1 MADTLLPSSLL
12 APLFS
17 SAAMRAVMDDRAR
30 LQRMLDFE
38 AALARAEGA
47 LGVIPASAS
56 GAIADGCKA
65 ERFDL
70 AALAEQAIPVGNV
83 AIPLVAALTAEVA
96 AGNPDAAGYV
106 HWGASNQDVIDT
118 ALMLE
123 LRAAIDAL
131 NADLDR
137 AIKAFGTLAGRHRR
151 TMTVARTQ
159 LQQAVPMPFGLKL
172 AGYAAALARSRD
184 RLRRL
189 RKEALAAQFGGSA
202 GTLAA
207 LGDKGLDVSERV
219 AALLDLPHPDA
230 PWHSH
235 RDRLAEIASAFAIL
249 AGTCGKIARDVALM
263 MQPEIA
269 EASEPAA
276 PGRSASWTPPNT
288 RNPLATTAALSA
300 ATIAPNLAA
309 SILAAQI
316 QEHER
321 ALGWQS
327 EWATFPALALV
338 VSGTLGAVADIAE
351 GLEVDVERMKAN
363 LEASG
368 GQVMAEAV
376 AFALA
381 EKLGRTAA
389 HTLTQQLVEK
399 AGKEKRKLQDVLAAD
414 ERAKVHFSTA
424 EVERLF
430 MPTSYQGAAQTFI
443 DRLIASAQGR
453 ALRRPATLSPE
464 FKPRAAETKLPPVAV
479 PAEAVKPPPVAV
491 RSEKAPP
498 SEVPPLAPA
507 KPMPAATIIDAVKPA
522 AVVAAAERPP
532 AVPAAPVE
540 PPKPVAAAAPADPAL
555 AAAPATSAAASVPPA
570 ATPPTPA
577 ETAVPPAE
585 EPLPPA
591 TQDPH
596 LAEEP
601 SALLEAFARLS
612 EVADEIARPTG
623 RDRKS
628 G

>member
-1 MADTLLPSSLL
+1 MADTPLPSSLL
-12 APLFS
+12 APVFS
-17 SAAMRAVMDDRAR
+17 SATMRAVMDDRAR

-47 LGVIPASAS
+47 LGVISASAT
-56 GAIADGCKA
+56 GAIADACKA
-65 ERFDL
+65 ERYDL
-70 AALAEQAIPVGNV
+70 AALAEQAIPVGGI
-83 AIPLVAALTAEVA
+83 AIPMVAALTAEVA
-96 AGNPDAAGYV
+96 ARNPEAAGYV
-106 HWGASNQDVIDT
+106 HWGASSQDLIDT

-159 LQQAVPMPFGLKL
+159 LQPAVPMPFGLKL
-172 AGYAAALARSRD
+172 AGYAAALARSRE

-189 RKEALAAQFGGSA
+189 RKEALAAQLGGSA

-207 LGDKGLDVSERV
+207 LGEKGLDVSERV

-269 EASEPAA
+269 EAFEPAA
-276 PGRSASWTPPNT
+276 PGGSASSTPPNT
-288 RNPLATTAALSA
+288 RNPVATTAALSA
-300 ATIAPNLAA
+300 GAIAPNLAA

-321 ALGWQS
+321 AFGWQT
-327 EWATFPALALV
+327 EWTTFPALALV
-338 VSGTLGAVADIAE
+338 VSGTLGAVANIAE

-376 AFALA
+376 SFALA
-381 EKLGRTAA
+381 EKLGRAAA
-389 HTLTQQLVEK
+389 HTLTQELVAK

-414 ERAKVHFSTA
+414 ERAKNHFSTA
-424 EVERLF
+424 EIERLF
-430 MPTSYQGAAQTFI
+430 IATSYQGAAQTYI
-443 DRLIASAQGR
+443 DRLIASAHGR
-453 ALRRPATLSPE
+453 TLRRPAIPPAE
-464 FKPRAAETKLPPVAV
+464 GKPRTADAKLPPVAV
-479 PAEAVKPPPVAV
+479 PVEAATPPIAARPEQAV
-491 RSEKAPP
+491 PH
-498 SEVPPLAPA
+498 EVPAVPPA
-507 KPMPAATIIDAVKPA
+507 RSMPAATIIDVVKPA
-522 AVVAAAERPP
+522 AIAAAETLP
-532 AVPAAPVE
+532 AVPAPAVE
-540 PPKPVAAAAPADPAL
+540 TPRPAADAATAGP
-555 AAAPATSAAASVPPA
+555 APATSPAASAPPAIAAAEAPPSPADA
-570 ATPPTPA
+570 ATPQA
-577 ETAVPPAE
+577 EAT
-585 EPLPPA
+585 PLPPA
-591 TQDPH
+591 AEDPH

-612 EVADEIARPTG
+612 EVADEIAQRPTG